1 MTGWA
6 NCDSVSKG
14 EEIFFERFLKLRPLV
29 GEIHSKFFIKI
40 YTLPSFSVNLISK
53 EFDISGI
60 DNFFLKLTFR
70 LIFITI
76 FEITIQ

>member
-29 GEIHSKFFIKI
+29 GEIHSKFLIKI

-60 DNFFLKLTFR
+60 DNFFLETYLSPNVH
-70 LIFITI
+70 
-76 FEITIQ
+76 